1 MTAVKTLVLRCDKP
15 ACGEKVHARPDEDVT
30 ALRRRAAAERG
41 WRSTPSFDQGGHS
54 DRCRFHA

>member
-30 ALRRRAAAERG
+30 ALRRRAAAER
-41 WRSTPSFDQGGHS
+41 
-54 DRCRFHA
+54 